1 MSYFKHS
8 TAEISPEA
16 TIGDKTKIWH
26 YVQIR
31 EKAYV
36 GNECIIGKNVY
47 IDFGVHIGNK
57 CKIQNNVS
65 IFHGV
70 IIADGV
76 FIGPHVCFSNDKFP
90 RATNEDGS
98 VKLGND
104 WIVVK
109 TMIQKGVSIG
119 ANSTILP
126 GVIIGEYAMIGAGS
140 VVTKDVPA
148 FALVYGNPAKQYA
161 RIDKKGHIYNGKK
174 E

>member
-1 MSYFKHS
+1 MNYFKHS

-16 TIGDKTKIWH
+16 TIGDKTKIWN
-26 YVQIR
+26 YAQIR
-31 EKAYV
+31 EKAHV

-47 IDFGVHIGNK
+47 IDFEVQIGNK

-65 IFHGV
+65 IFNGV
-70 IIADGV
+70 TIADGV

-90 RATNEDGS
+90 RAINEDGS
-98 VKLGND
+98 VKTGND

-126 GVIIGEYAMIGAGS
+126 GVSIGEHAMIGAGS
-140 VVTKDVPA
+140 VVTKDIPSFSLA
-148 FALVYGNPAKQYA
+148 YGNPA
-161 RIDKKGHIYNGKK
+161 RIVGTVDKKGDKIK
-174 E
+174 

>member
-1 MSYFKHS
+1 MNYFKHH
-8 TAEISPEA
+8 TADIASNA
-16 TIGDKTKIWH
+16 TIGNETKIWN

-31 EKAYV
+31 EKV
-36 GNECIIGKNVY
+36 CIGSECIIGKNVY

-65 IFHGV
+65 LFHGV
-70 IIADGV
+70 TIEDGV
-76 FIGPHVCFSNDKFP
+76 FIGPHVCFSNDKLP
-90 RATNEDGS
+90 RAINEDGS
-98 VKLGND
+98 VKTGND

-140 VVTKDVPA
+140 VVTKNIPSFSLA
-148 FALVYGNPAKQYA
+148 YGNPA
-161 RIDKKGHIYNGKK
+161 RIVGTVDKKGDINK
-174 E
+174 